1 MTNTPSRSK
10 DEVIGL
16 VLEAAREGSSKTNIM
31 YKSFVSYDKVE
42 ELLNHLLE
50 DNLLE
55 QQKGELTY
63 RTTQQGVD
71 FLNKLNSCECDD
83 NETIEKITDTNNNFV
98 DTALGT
104 ASSLAS
110 NLSLG
115 HFNKILV
122 IGLGQL
128 GLPVAK
134 YVKDRGFDVYGYDI
148 STKALERAEKTAGV
162 KKAINFSGFDVY
174 IICVSTH
181 RQEDMFSPQIEG
193 ILSIV
198 QDKIA
203 KEAKNGALV
212 SIESTIPKGTSK
224 KVFEMLNHRLHVAH
238 APHRWYALEEKEH
251 GVNQLRVVGGV
262 CDCCLRAAMQF
273 YDGAVISTI
282 EEQQAEASTP
292 KSESIEATEITT
304 SGNGNGNG
312 NGHGLNNFTNIPSTK
327 NTSLGI
333 PMHPVPEIEIAELTK
348 IIENAHRYLQIA
360 FAEDLYLYCQENNI
374 NFAELRDS
382 LNTKWNVNVLE
393 PREGIGGHC
402 LPKDT
407 KMFLNSSRS
416 IKSKILEAAIEVDSE
431 YRRKRGLSEQTNS
444 PDTLQKEIQQSS

>member
-1 MTNTPSRSK
+1 MRSR
-10 DEVIGL
+10 DEVIGQ
-16 VLEAAREGSSKTNIM
+16 VLEAARERSSKTSIM
-31 YKSFVSYDKVE
+31 YKSFVSFDKLE
-42 ELLNHLLE
+42 ELLDHLMA
-50 DNLLE
+50 DGLLE
-55 QQKGELTY
+55 QEKGEMTY
-63 RTTQQGVD
+63 RTTQKGLD
-71 FLNKLNSCECDD
+71 FLSTLDRCNTNDNNILTINSNENAD
-83 NETIEKITDTNNNFV
+83 NRSIIQQRTFAGSDPDTIN
-98 DTALGT
+98 
-104 ASSLAS
+104 
-110 NLSLG
+110 
-115 HFNKILV
+115 FNKVLV

-148 STKALERAEKTAGV
+148 STKALERAEKTAGI

-181 RQEDMFSPQIEG
+181 KQEDMFSPQIDG

-198 QDKIA
+198 QDKIS

-212 SIESTIPKGTSK
+212 AIESTIPKGTSK

-262 CDCCLRAAMQF
+262 CDCCLRVAMQF
-273 YDGAVISTI
+273 YDGSEKSSFSLSPQSSSSNELESQSDIAVAPMAVTGVGGEVGAKEKEDS
-282 EEQQAEASTP
+282 EALSLGRN
-292 KSESIEATEITT
+292 E
-304 SGNGNGNG
+304 GN
-312 NGHGLNNFTNIPSTK
+312 TAK
-327 NTSLGI
+327 KTSLGI
-333 PMHPVPEIEIAELTK
+333 PMHPVPDIEIAELTK

-360 FAEDLYLYCQENNI
+360 FAEDLYLYCQANNI

-382 LNTKWNVNVLE
+382 LNTKWNVNILE

-407 KMFLNSSRS
+407 KMFLNSSKS
-416 IKSKILEAAIEVDSE
+416 IKSKIIGAALEVDDE
-431 YRRKRGLSEQTNS
+431 YRTYRENRSGRI
-444 PDTLQKEIQQSS
+444 PHID